1 MGGSIEGFVKM
12 MNEEAVQIGAT
23 GTHFANANGLT
34 NADHYMTAYD
44 LYLMFHEA
52 LKYEKFRDIIGTKTY
67 TGPIKGR
74 TDRTRPHPGVSA
86 TTIYSERKRCRRAS
100 PYSAERP
107 EPPRRRA
114 TA

>member
-1 MGGSIEGFVKM
+1 M
-12 MNEEAVQIGAT
+12 MNEEAVRIGAT

-67 TGPIKGR
+67 TGTYKGADGSDK
-74 TDRTRPHPGVSA
+74 TASWSVSN
-86 TTIYSERKRCRRAS
+86 YYMLGRKRCRMAS